1 MTDLALAT
9 DGRIDWQRKVLLE
22 RLDIV
27 RGRPDRFEVTA
38 LAAERNVEMLANQVT
53 EFSTSRSCRSATRQ
67 TCRS

>member
-38 LAAERNVEMLANQVT
+38 LTAERNVEMLANQVT
-53 EFSTSRSCRSATRQ
+53 
-67 TCRS
+67 